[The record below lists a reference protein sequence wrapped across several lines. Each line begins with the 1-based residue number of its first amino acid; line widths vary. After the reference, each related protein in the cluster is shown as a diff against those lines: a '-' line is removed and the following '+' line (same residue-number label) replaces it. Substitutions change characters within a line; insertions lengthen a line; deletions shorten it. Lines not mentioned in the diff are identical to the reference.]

1 MNPEM
6 LRDVAVFVEVAKAQS
21 FSKASIA
28 LNLPKSTVSRRIAD
42 FEHQA
47 GLRLFTR
54 SARKVAL
61 TQEGENFYLECRRLV
76 EAADA
81 AYEQL
86 LSAKHRPHGLL
97 RVAATPDFGLRMIA
111 GLPNLCAQ
119 YPELRLQFDFTTR
132 KVDPNVDS
140 FDVAIYIGV
149 PPDSS
154 LSARRLANFTRGTYA
169 APSYLKASAPIVK
182 PADISLHHQ
191 CILQTR
197 NHDVGVQTTWC
208 LTNGTE
214 HVDVEAHGAMS
225 LNSIRVIKQLAIGG
239 AGLALLPHSMCVDDV
254 ESGRLV
260 RVLMDWNAS
269 AIPIYALTPSRVM
282 PAKTRVFLD
291 FVASIFESSQTS

>member
-1 MNPEM
+1 MNPEL

-61 TQEGENFYLECRRLV
+61 TQEGETFYLECRRLL
-76 EAADA
+76 EGADA

-97 RVAATPDFGLRMIA
+97 RVAATLDFGLRMIA

-119 YPELRLQFDFTTR
+119 YPDLRLQFDFTTR
-132 KVDPNVDS
+132 KVDPFVDS

-154 LSARRLANFTRGTYA
+154 LTARKLASLTRGTYA
-169 APSYLKASAPIVK
+169 APGYLQSTAPIVK
-182 PADISLHHQ
+182 PVDISLHQ
-191 CILQTR
+191 CILQART
-197 NHDVGVQTTWC
+197 HDVGVPATWC
-208 LTNGTE
+208 LTDGKEHLDLEVHGTL
-214 HVDVEAHGAMS
+214 S
-225 LNSIRVIKQLAIGG
+225 LNSIGIIRQLAIGG
-239 AGLALLPHSMCVDDV
+239 AGLALLPHGLCEDDV
-254 ESGRLV
+254 KSGRLV
-260 RVLMDWNAS
+260 RVLPEWSAS
-269 AIPIYALTPSRVM
+269 ATPIYALTPSRVM

-291 FVASIFESSQTS
+291 FVTSIFESPQMF

>member
-1 MNPEM
+1 MSPEL
-6 LRDVAVFVEVAKAQS
+6 LRDVAVFVEVAKVQS

-61 TQEGENFYLECRRLV
+61 TQEGETFYQECRRLV
-76 EAADA
+76 EGANA

-97 RVAATPDFGLRMIA
+97 RVAATLDFGLRMIA

-119 YPELRLQFDFTTR
+119 YPDLRLQFDFTTR
-132 KVDPNVDS
+132 KVDPFVDS

-154 LSARRLANFTRGTYA
+154 LTARKLASLTRGTYA
-169 APSYLKASAPIVK
+169 APGYLQSTAPIVK
-182 PADISLHHQ
+182 PVDISLHQ
-191 CILQTR
+191 CILQART
-197 NHDVGVQTTWC
+197 HDVGVPATWC
-208 LTNGTE
+208 LTDGKEHLDLEVHGTL
-214 HVDVEAHGAMS
+214 S
-225 LNSIRVIKQLAIGG
+225 LNSIGIIRQLAIGG
-239 AGLALLPHSMCVDDV
+239 AGLALLPHGLCEDDV
-254 ESGRLV
+254 KSGRLV
-260 RVLMDWNAS
+260 RVLPEWSAS
-269 AIPIYALTPSRVM
+269 ATPIYALTPSRVM

-291 FVASIFESSQTS
+291 FVTSIFESPQMF

>member
-1 MNPEM
+1 MSPEL
-6 LRDVAVFVEVAKAQS
+6 LRDVAVFVEVAKVQS

-61 TQEGENFYLECRRLV
+61 TQEGETFYQECRRLV
-76 EAADA
+76 EGANA

-97 RVAATPDFGLRMIA
+97 RVAATLDFGLRMIA

-119 YPELRLQFDFTTR
+119 YPDLRLQFDFTTR
-132 KVDPNVDS
+132 KVDPFVDS

-154 LSARRLANFTRGTYA
+154 LTARKLANLARGIYA
-169 APSYLKASAPIVK
+169 APCYLQAHAPIVK

-197 NHDVGVQTTWC
+197 THDVGVQTTWC
-208 LTNGTE
+208 LTNGAE
-214 HVDVEAHGAMS
+214 HRDVEVRGALS
-225 LNSIRVIKQLAIGG
+225 LNSISVIRQLAIGG

-254 ESGRLV
+254 KSGRLA
-260 RVLMDWNAS
+260 RVLTEWNAS

-291 FVASIFESSQTS
+291 FVASIFEPSQTS

>member
-1 MNPEM
+1 MNPEL

-61 TQEGENFYLECRRLV
+61 TQEGETFYLECRRLL
-76 EAADA
+76 EGADA

-97 RVAATPDFGLRMIA
+97 RVAATLDFGLRMVA

-132 KVDPNVDS
+132 KVDPFVDS

-154 LSARRLANFTRGTYA
+154 LTARKLASLTRGTYA
-169 APSYLKASAPIVK
+169 APGYLQSTAPIVK
-182 PADISLHHQ
+182 PVDISLHQ
-191 CILQTR
+191 CILQART
-197 NHDVGVQTTWC
+197 HDVGVPATWC
-208 LTNGTE
+208 LTDGKEHLDLEVHGTL
-214 HVDVEAHGAMS
+214 S
-225 LNSIRVIKQLAIGG
+225 LNSIGIIRQLAIGG
-239 AGLALLPHSMCVDDV
+239 AGLALLPHGLCEDDV
-254 ESGRLV
+254 KSGRLV
-260 RVLMDWNAS
+260 RVLPEWSAS
-269 AIPIYALTPSRVM
+269 ATPIYALTPSRVM

-291 FVASIFESSQTS
+291 FVTSIFESPQMF

>member
-1 MNPEM
+1 MNPEL

-61 TQEGENFYLECRRLV
+61 TQEGETFYLECRRLL
-76 EAADA
+76 EGADA

-97 RVAATPDFGLRMIA
+97 RVAATLDFGLRMVA

-132 KVDPNVDS
+132 KVDPFVDS

-154 LSARRLANFTRGTYA
+154 LTARKLTNLTRGTYA
-169 APSYLKASAPIVK
+169 APAYLQSTAPIVK
-182 PADISLHHQ
+182 PVDISLHQ
-191 CILQTR
+191 CILQART
-197 NHDVGVQTTWC
+197 HDVGVPATWC
-208 LTNGTE
+208 LTDGKEHLDLEVHGTL
-214 HVDVEAHGAMS
+214 S
-225 LNSIRVIKQLAIGG
+225 LNSIGIIRQLAIGG
-239 AGLALLPHSMCVDDV
+239 AGLALLPHGLCEDDV
-254 ESGRLV
+254 KSGRLV
-260 RVLMDWNAS
+260 RVLPEWSAS
-269 AIPIYALTPSRVM
+269 ATPIYALTPSRVM

-291 FVASIFESSQTS
+291 FVTSIFESPQMF

>member
-1 MNPEM
+1 MNPEL

-28 LNLPKSTVSRRIAD
+28 LNMPKSTVSRRIAD

-47 GLRLFTR
+47 GVRLFTR

-61 TQEGENFYLECRRLV
+61 TQEGETFYQECRRLL
-76 EAADA
+76 EGADA

-97 RVAATPDFGLRMIA
+97 RVAATLDFGLRMVA
-111 GLPNLCAQ
+111 GLPKLCAQ

-132 KVDPNVDS
+132 KVDPFVDS

-154 LSARRLANFTRGTYA
+154 LTARKLASLTRGTYA
-169 APSYLKASAPIVK
+169 APGYLQSTAPIVK
-182 PADISLHHQ
+182 PVDISLHQ
-191 CILQTR
+191 CILQART
-197 NHDVGVQTTWC
+197 HDVGVPATWC
-208 LTNGTE
+208 LTDGKEHLDLEVHGTL
-214 HVDVEAHGAMS
+214 S
-225 LNSIRVIKQLAIGG
+225 LNSIGIIRQLAIGG
-239 AGLALLPHSMCVDDV
+239 AGLALLPHGMCADDV
-254 ESGRLV
+254 KSGRLV
-260 RVLMDWNAS
+260 HVLPEWSAS

-291 FVASIFESSQTS
+291 FVTSIFESPQMY

>member
-1 MNPEM
+1 MNPEL

-61 TQEGENFYLECRRLV
+61 TQEGETFYLECRRLL
-76 EAADA
+76 EGADA

-97 RVAATPDFGLRMIA
+97 RVAATLDFGLRMVA

-132 KVDPNVDS
+132 KVDPFIDS
-140 FDVAIYIGV
+140 FDVAIHIGV

-154 LSARRLANFTRGTYA
+154 LIARKLADLTRGTYA
-169 APSYLKASAPIVK
+169 APSYLQTIAPIVN
-182 PADISLHHQ
+182 PVDISLHQ
-191 CILQTR
+191 CILR
-197 NHDVGVQTTWC
+197 K
-208 LTNGTE
+208 
-214 HVDVEAHGAMS
+214 
-225 LNSIRVIKQLAIGG
+225 I
-239 AGLALLPHSMCVDDV
+239 
-254 ESGRLV
+254 
-260 RVLMDWNAS
+260 
-269 AIPIYALTPSRVM
+269 
-282 PAKTRVFLD
+282 
-291 FVASIFESSQTS
+291 SS

>member
-1 MNPEM
+1 MNPEL

-61 TQEGENFYLECRRLV
+61 TQEGATFYQECRRLL
-76 EAADA
+76 EGADA

-97 RVAATPDFGLRMIA
+97 RVAATLDFGLRMVA
-111 GLPNLCAQ
+111 GLPKLCAQ

-132 KVDPNVDS
+132 KVDPFVDS

-154 LSARRLANFTRGTYA
+154 LTARKLASLTRGTYA
-169 APSYLKASAPIVK
+169 APGYLQSTAPIVK
-182 PADISLHHQ
+182 PVDISLHQ
-191 CILQTR
+191 CILQART
-197 NHDVGVQTTWC
+197 HDVGVPATWC
-208 LTNGTE
+208 LTDGKEHLDLEVHGTL
-214 HVDVEAHGAMS
+214 S
-225 LNSIRVIKQLAIGG
+225 LNSIGIIRQLAIGG
-239 AGLALLPHSMCVDDV
+239 AGLALLPHGLCEDDV
-254 ESGRLV
+254 KSGRLV
-260 RVLMDWNAS
+260 RVLPEWSAS
-269 AIPIYALTPSRVM
+269 ATPIYALTPSRVM

-291 FVASIFESSQTS
+291 FVTSIFESPQMF

>member
-1 MNPEM
+1 MNPEL

-28 LNLPKSTVSRRIAD
+28 LNMPKSTVSRRIAD

-47 GLRLFTR
+47 GVRLFTR

-61 TQEGENFYLECRRLV
+61 TQEGETFYLECRRLL
-76 EAADA
+76 EGADA

-97 RVAATPDFGLRMIA
+97 RVAATLDFGLRMVA
-111 GLPNLCAQ
+111 GLPKLCAQ

-132 KVDPNVDS
+132 KVDPFVDS

-154 LSARRLANFTRGTYA
+154 LTARKLASLTRGTYA
-169 APSYLKASAPIVK
+169 APGYLQSTAPIVK
-182 PADISLHHQ
+182 PVDISLHQ
-191 CILQTR
+191 CILQART
-197 NHDVGVQTTWC
+197 HDVGVQTTWC
-208 LTNGTE
+208 LTDGKE
-214 HVDVEAHGAMS
+214 HLDLEVHGALS
-225 LNSIRVIKQLAIGG
+225 LNSIGIIRQLAIGG
-239 AGLALLPHSMCVDDV
+239 AGLALLPHGMCADDV
-254 ESGRLV
+254 KSGRLV
-260 RVLMDWNAS
+260 HVLPEWSAS

-291 FVASIFESSQTS
+291 FVTSIFESPQMY